1 MYGENNASCRVRSRS
16 ASALV
21 IVLILLTVTGCLQTY
36 HRIHSIPQEW
46 IKTEGLE
53 MYFWGYLSDP
63 NMDTSWGQDQW
74 EGGIPKDS
82 TGLQWR
88 IGWLIYGA
96 DDRWFDTVM
105 FVVDTTMIVPLTSP
119 DTFLCTVPD
128 TEAAYSKGPAW
139 RCPFPTL
146 KELHAE
152 KMSVRMVIREIRL
165 DGSRPPKRIVL
176 DFVAKRWTEHI
187 TILSGM

>member
-1 MYGENNASCRVRSRS
+1 MLKKLKQLGKTVLLLGTVL
-16 ASALV
+16 LV
-21 IVLILLTVTGCLQTY
+21 ISGCLQTY

-46 IKTEGLE
+46 IEIEALRLR
-53 MYFWGYLSDP
+53 FWGYLSDP
-63 NMDTSWGQDQW
+63 NLDSSRGQDQW

-82 TGLQWR
+82 ARVQWR
-88 IGWLIYGA
+88 IGWWLYGV

-105 FVVDTTMIVPLTSP
+105 FVVDTAMIVPLSSP
-119 DTFLCTVPD
+119 DTLLCVIPD
-128 TEAAYSKGPAW
+128 TSAAGPGYTGW